1 MRGVVER
8 QLTQEIETYQKNFA
22 DDLSMELEKTLEKTS
37 DKVVALLRENPR
49 HSARTLAAA
58 IGISAKG
65 VEKQL
70 AKLKASGKITRVGSA
85 KGGSWQV
92 N

>member
-1 MRGVVER
+1 VKI
-8 QLTQEIETYQKNFA
+8 L
-22 DDLSMELEKTLEKTS
+22 
-37 DKVVALLRENPR
+37 LLRENPR
-49 HSARTLAAA
+49 HSARSLADV

-70 AKLKASGKITRVGSA
+70 AKLKASGKIARVGSA
-85 KGGSWQV
+85 KGGHWQA